1 MQELFIRRNIMGFI
15 LKITG
20 IIVIVWGFI
29 QALIVQSQFQQMY
42 HGMDEFG
49 NGMMGTFGGGVVP
62 FFGVLL
68 TNLLY
73 GVLIIGFGEAL
84 DLLQKIYDQ
93 QHPEGAQAREQPAL
107 AKGQKASSAPTNAVV
122 TLEAEKAIR
131 SFYQAKGI
139 EVDAIRPLAVRGMFA
154 VSIGA
159 RQEVLDLGGFSPRL
173 LSEEEASKYI

>member
-1 MQELFIRRNIMGFI
+1 MQELFKRRNIMGFI

-29 QALIVQSQFQQMY
+29 QAMIVQSQFQQMY
-42 HGMDEFG
+42 NGWDEFG
-49 NGMMGTFGGGVVP
+49 NGMMETFKVGAAP

-73 GVLIIGFGEAL
+73 GVLIIGFGEVL
-84 DLLQKIYDQ
+84 DLLQKIYDHQ
-93 QHPEGAQAREQPAL
+93 NPEEAEARERRAL
-107 AKGQKASSAPTNAVV
+107 EKSSAPTTNVV

-139 EVDAIRPLAVRGMFA
+139 EVDAIRPLAARDLFA
-154 VSIGA
+154 ISIGTT
-159 RQEVLDLGGFSPRL
+159 QEVIDLAGFSPRV
-173 LSEEEASKYI
+173 LSEEEASKYL